1 MQAAA
6 RAQALSPLG
15 FLFPATADL
24 TQVHAFG
31 LHQDEFYRV
40 QVTMRQCL
48 TNRSRQQTQR
58 ANLDLP
64 RHIIRTLLS
73 ACLLG
78 CLLPAATAMGQA
90 TLHTKTH
97 AKHKYSQ
104 KPAAQPAV
112 VPAPALPPPP
122 TPSQMPPGRAKV
134 TYSADRLEVAADNSS
149 LNQILRQISQVT
161 GTKLTGSVI
170 DDRVY
175 GTYGPASISAVLTS
189 LLSGSGS
196 NMLLVQGDSHTPSE
210 LILTPRTGGPTP
222 PSPPSPEDDT
232 AQPGVAAPPVPAFQ
246 PQPIQQTPQ
255 VPGASTNPN
264 QPAAPNGT
272 KTPQQIYDQ
281 LQRMRQQQQQQTPP
295 Q

>member
-1 MQAAA
+1 MAA
-6 RAQALSPLG
+6 
-15 FLFPATADL
+15 FF
-24 TQVHAFG
+24 QVHAFG
-31 LHQDEFYRV
+31 LHQDEFHRV
-40 QVTMRQCL
+40 QGTMRQWL

-64 RHIIRTLLS
+64 RYILCTISS

-78 CLLPAATAMGQA
+78 CLLPAATAIGQA
-90 TLHTKTH
+90 TPHTKTH
-97 AKHKYSQ
+97 ARHTFAQ
-104 KPAAQPAV
+104 KPAAQPTV

-122 TPSQMPPGRAKV
+122 TPLQMPPGRAKV

-161 GTKLTGSVI
+161 GTKLTGSVN

-196 NMLLVQGDSHTPSE
+196 NMLFVQGDSHTPSD

-222 PSPPSPEDDT
+222 PSTPSSSSEDDT
-232 AQPGVAAPPVPAFQ
+232 AQPDVAAPPVPAFQ
-246 PQPIQQTPQ
+246 PQPIQQPARTPG
-255 VPGASTNPN
+255 VSTDPN